1 MKPRISIIGTGQ
13 IAEFHVPAINSAGFQ
28 IVSCCGSP
36 NSKKAPIFAKKHNI
50 PKVFDDADSL
60 ISDSNNWDAVLICSS
75 VETTFQILN
84 KCLETK
90 KQILVEKPVT
100 TNPSDFLSLPRK
112 LNNVFVAYNRRFYST
127 VQFAKKFIE
136 SNHPCFIKMELP
148 DSIDFS
154 VNKSSQKFFNVR
166 ENSVHGLDLLNFL
179 LPSIKLVKVEEHMQP
194 NGAFSRSVF
203 LNTTR
208 GDSCMILLNW
218 NSPSNFSL
226 NIEALPF
233 RLELKPF
240 ESYSLFKG
248 MEIIEASEEY
258 PVRQYVPK
266 LIETENVFSNSKE
279 FKPGFL
285 EQAQEFK
292 KIVEGKKKEILAT
305 LDDAY
310 KAALL
315 AEKIINIKPKHS
327 IIHEEEF
334 YNV

>member
-1 MKPRISIIGTGQ
+1 MKFLITGGAGFIGSALIRHLIEDTNHTILNIDKLTYASNLEALKSVDNEDRYEFHKLDICEAIKVEEIFEKFNPDIVMHLAAESHVDQSII
-13 IAEFHVPAINSAGFQ
+13 
-28 IVSCCGSP
+28 
-36 NSKKAPIFAKKHNI
+36 
-50 PKVFDDADSL
+50 
-60 ISDSNNWDAVLICSS
+60 
-75 VETTFQILN
+75 
-84 KCLETK
+84 
-90 KQILVEKPVT
+90 
-100 TNPSDFLSLPRK
+100 
-112 LNNVFVAYNRRFYST
+112 YS
-127 VQFAKKFIE
+127 QKFIE
-136 SNHPCFIKMELP
+136 SNNPCFIKMELP

-203 LNTTR
+203 LKTNR
-208 GDSCMILLNW
+208 GDSSMIFLNW

-258 PVRQYVPK
+258 PIRQYVPK
-266 LIETENVFSNSKE
+266 LIETENVFSKSKE

-285 EQAQEFK
+285 EQA
-292 KIVEGKKKEILAT
+292 KE
-305 LDDAY
+305 Y
-310 KAALL
+310 EEHSWLL
-315 AEKIINIKPKHS
+315 KG
-327 IIHEEEF
+327 
-334 YNV
+334 